1 MRALLTSFLHPSIVK
16 GGAQR
21 VANDALE
28 GLRGRGVDVTYLG
41 TNDPHVG
48 ASVCKPGA
56 WLTGIES
63 RQDEFLFHSFAYD
76 FFWHVQRRAEGY
88 KALDQFISWVKPD
101 ALYAHHFLHF
111 GIDWFERLKQVAPQ
125 LRIVLALHE
134 FIAVCAA
141 DGQMVT
147 RKERKLCSYAAPVK
161 CSKCIGDRLPDEF
174 SIRRSFFLDA
184 LAAVDRFTVPTAFVK
199 QRYVDWGLPAEK
211 VTVLGNSEP
220 AVPAPR
226 PVRVAYDGRKPIVFG
241 FFGQMLETKGI
252 RLILDAVLALDEAE
266 RAGLEIRFF
275 GSGLE
280 HNRQEFQDEFRAAL
294 EQPALRGMIRLEG
307 HYSAEDLDRL
317 LEGVDC
323 VIVPSLWWETF
334 CLVISEAWVRLKP
347 VIVGNIGALRERVT
361 HEKDG
366 LLFEAQSAHGLAA
379 AMRQMK
385 QMLTQGH
392 EWTLPG
398 PIDDRARY
406 VDQVLELMVEGP
418 PTVAAAM
425 KEEASR

>member
-21 VANDALE
+21 VANDAMA
-28 GLRGRGVDVTYLG
+28 GLRARGVDVTYLG

-48 ASVCKPGA
+48 PSVCKPGA
-56 WLTGIES
+56 WLTGIEG
-63 RQDEFLFHSFAYD
+63 RPEEYLFHSFAYD

-88 KALDQFISWVKPD
+88 KALDQFIQWVRPD
-101 ALYAHHFLHF
+101 AIYAHHFLHF
-111 GIDWFERLKQVAPQ
+111 GIDWFERLKRVAPQ

-147 RKERKLCSYAAPVK
+147 RKERRLCSSAAPVK
-161 CSKCIGDRLPDEF
+161 CAKCIGDRLPDEF
-174 SIRRSFFLDA
+174 SMRRSFFLEA
-184 LAAVDRFTVPTAFVK
+184 LEAVDRFTVPTAFVK
-199 QRYVDWGLPAEK
+199 ERYAEWGLPADK
-211 VTVLGNSEP
+211 IVVLGNSEP
-220 AVPAPR
+220 EVPAPR
-226 PVRVAYDGRKPIVFG
+226 PVRLAYDERRPIVFG

-252 RLILDAVLALDEAE
+252 RLLIDALLAMTEEE
-266 RAGLEIRFF
+266 RAGVEVRFF
-275 GSGLE
+275 GSGLDL
-280 HNRQEFQDEFRAAL
+280 NRQEFQDEFRAAV
-294 EQPALRGMIRLEG
+294 EQPALSGRVRLEG
-307 HYSAEDLDRL
+307 HYGAEDLDRL

-347 VIVGNIGALRERVT
+347 VIVANIGALRERVT
-361 HEKDG
+361 HGRDG

-379 AMRQMK
+379 ALRRMRE
-385 QMLTQGH
+385 LLSQGH

-398 PIDDRARY
+398 PVDERANY
-406 VDQVLELMVEGP
+406 VDQVMALM
-418 PTVAAAM
+418 A
-425 KEEASR
+425 